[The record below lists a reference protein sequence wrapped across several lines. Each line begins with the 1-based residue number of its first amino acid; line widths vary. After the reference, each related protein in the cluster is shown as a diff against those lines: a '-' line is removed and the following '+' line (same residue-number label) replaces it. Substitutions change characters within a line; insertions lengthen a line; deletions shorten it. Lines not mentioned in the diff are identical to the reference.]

1 MNFTMENA
9 MERKNRVP
17 LSVRISPELRDQM
30 EKAAQQSERS
40 LTQETELRLQLSFAA
55 DRHLMDA
62 LALAFGEPLSALLL
76 LIGRVMN
83 TTGRSAGFSA
93 TNTLEGAE
101 DWVSNGFAY
110 DQAVEAANAILE
122 AARPEGDAASSAF
135 LSGLDLGVG
144 MAMPYLT
151 AVADPNAGI
160 TANLQRIGRET
171 RERLGDEVADRI
183 ARSIRRPFH
192 NL

>member
-1 MNFTMENA
+1 

-17 LSVRISPELRDQM
+17 LSVRISPDLRDQM
-30 EKAAQQSERS
+30 EKAAQQFERS

-55 DRHLMDA
+55 DRHLTDA
-62 LALAFGEPLSALLL
+62 LDLAFGPQLSALLL

-101 DWVSNGFAY
+101 DWISNGYAY

-122 AARPEGDAASSAF
+122 AARPEGDATPPAAGVS
-135 LSGLDLGVG
+135 LLGLDLAEVHRNLGLG
-144 MAMPYLT
+144 IAGPYLA
-151 AVADPNAGI
+151 AVADPESAI
-160 TANLQRIGRET
+160 SADLKRIGDET
-171 RERLGDEVADRI
+171 REKLGDVVSDRI
-183 ARSIRRPFH
+183 ARNISRPIC
-192 NL
+192 